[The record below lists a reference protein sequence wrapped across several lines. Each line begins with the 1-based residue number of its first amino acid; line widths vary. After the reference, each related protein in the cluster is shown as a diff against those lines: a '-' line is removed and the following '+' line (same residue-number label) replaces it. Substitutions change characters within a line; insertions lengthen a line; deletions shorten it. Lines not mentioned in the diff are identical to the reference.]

1 MEATGYNGK
10 NGQPGPHRHTL
21 LLIRCVCQEDPNRDA
36 VCSIMVHSPN
46 GCKDGCKD
54 QSGAGVKPV
63 ARSFFQDSHMDAG
76 AQGLVSVSTDIPGT
90 LAEGQIKSE
99 TPGIQT
105 GSHMGYVP
113 TIPKHQT

>member
-76 AQGLVSVSTDIPGT
+76 AQGLGPASVFSGT
-90 LAEGQIKSE
+90 LA
-99 TPGIQT
+99 GIWIESGAAGILT
-105 GSHMGYVP
+105 SICMGCWCHRRF
-113 TIPKHQT
+113 ILL